1 MGDFHLNVQI
11 VQLYLNVFHLS
22 GPGAFRPSR
31 GGPIK
36 GAKGRDRPAGPAI
49 VDLEAFRPLC
59 YQRGGFDRITPRPGL
74 ARQENEVTK
83 TPAGGFNQD
92 PHALRQSREK
102 NLEVA
107 IGRQVRELRK
117 RQRMTGADL
126 AAKAGLSVGML
137 SKIENGVIS
146 PSLTTIS
153 TLAHALGV
161 PLVQLFAGYE
171 EARGCMHVKAGEGV
185 EIERAGT
192 RAGHQYNLL
201 GHIGS
206 NNSGV
211 VVEPYLLTLND
222 ESDRFP
228 TFQHEGIEFLYVL
241 EGRVNYRH
249 GETVYLLEPGDA
261 LLFDSDAPHGP
272 EDILDAPVR
281 YLSIITY
288 PQDR

>member
-1 MGDFHLNVQI
+1 MKTEQTIL
-11 VQLYLNVFHLS
+11 
-22 GPGAFRPSR
+22 
-31 GGPIK
+31 
-36 GAKGRDRPAGPAI
+36 
-49 VDLEAFRPLC
+49 
-59 YQRGGFDRITPRPGL
+59 
-74 ARQENEVTK
+74 RQN
-83 TPAGGFNQD
+83 
-92 PHALRQSREK
+92 PHAVKEQREK

-117 RQRMTGADL
+117 RARMTGADL
-126 AAKAGLSVGML
+126 AAQTGLSVGML

-146 PSLTTIS
+146 PSLNTIS
-153 TLAHALGV
+153 ALAHALRV
-161 PLVQLFAGYE
+161 PLVQLFSGYE
-171 EARGCMHVKAGEGV
+171 EERGCMHVKAGEGV

-211 VVEPYLLTLND
+211 VVEPYLITLD
-222 ESDRFP
+222 SASDRFP
-228 TFQHEGIEFLYVL
+228 AFQHEGIEMLYML

-249 GETVYLLEPGDA
+249 GDQIYDLEPGDS

-272 EDILDAPVR
+272 EEIVELPAK

-288 PQDR
+288 PQAR

>member
-1 MGDFHLNVQI
+1 MKTEQNIL
-11 VQLYLNVFHLS
+11 
-22 GPGAFRPSR
+22 
-31 GGPIK
+31 
-36 GAKGRDRPAGPAI
+36 
-49 VDLEAFRPLC
+49 
-59 YQRGGFDRITPRPGL
+59 
-74 ARQENEVTK
+74 RQN
-83 TPAGGFNQD
+83 
-92 PHALRQSREK
+92 PHAVKEQREK

-126 AAKAGLSVGML
+126 AAQTGLSVGML

-146 PSLTTIS
+146 PSLNTIS
-153 TLAHALGV
+153 ALAHALRV
-161 PLVQLFAGYE
+161 PLVQLFSGYE
-171 EARGCMHVKAGEGV
+171 EERGCMHVKAGEGV

-211 VVEPYLLTLND
+211 VVEPYLITLD
-222 ESDRFP
+222 SASDRFP
-228 TFQHEGIEFLYVL
+228 AFQHEGIELLYML
-241 EGRVNYRH
+241 EGVVNYRH
-249 GETVYLLEPGDA
+249 GDQTYLLEPGDS

-272 EDILDAPVR
+272 EEIVELPAK

-288 PQDR
+288 PQAR

>member
-1 MGDFHLNVQI
+1 MKRSATRLIQN
-11 VQLYLNVFHLS
+11 
-22 GPGAFRPSR
+22 
-31 GGPIK
+31 
-36 GAKGRDRPAGPAI
+36 
-49 VDLEAFRPLC
+49 
-59 YQRGGFDRITPRPGL
+59 
-74 ARQENEVTK
+74 
-83 TPAGGFNQD
+83 
-92 PHALRQSREK
+92 PHALREGREK

-126 AAKAGLSVGML
+126 AAQTGLSVGML

-146 PSLTTIS
+146 PSLTSLQIIAH
-153 TLAHALGV
+153 TLRV
-161 PLVQLFAGYE
+161 PLVQLFSGFE
-171 EARGCMHVKAGEGV
+171 EERGAMHVKAGEGV

-192 RAGHQYNLL
+192 RAGHQYRLL

-211 VVEPYLLTLND
+211 VVEPYLITLGS

-228 TFQHEGIEFLYVL
+228 AFQHEGIEYLYML
-241 EGRVNYRH
+241 EGVVDYRH
-249 GETVYLLEPGDA
+249 GDRTYRLEPGDS

-272 EDILDAPVR
+272 EELIALPAR

-288 PQDR
+288 PQ

>member
-1 MGDFHLNVQI
+1 MK
-11 VQLYLNVFHLS
+11 S
-22 GPGAFRPSR
+22 
-31 GGPIK
+31 
-36 GAKGRDRPAGPAI
+36 
-49 VDLEAFRPLC
+49 E
-59 YQRGGFDRITPRPGL
+59 
-74 ARQENEVTK
+74 TK
-83 TPAGGFNQD
+83 TLRQN
-92 PHALRQSREK
+92 PHAIREAREK

-107 IGRQVRELRK
+107 IGRQVRDLRK

-126 AAKAGLSVGML
+126 AKQTGLSVGML

-153 TLAHALGV
+153 LLAHALRV
-161 PLVQLFAGYE
+161 PLVQLFSGYE
-171 EARGCMHVKAGEGV
+171 EERGCMHVKAGQGV

-192 RAGHQYNLL
+192 RAGHQYHLL

-211 VVEPYLLTLND
+211 VVEPYMITLNS

-228 TFQHEGIEFLYVL
+228 TFQHEGIELLYML
-241 EGRVNYRH
+241 EGVMRYRH
-249 GETVYLLEPGDA
+249 GDKQFLMEAGDS

-272 EDILDAPVR
+272 EILEQLPIR

-288 PQDR
+288 PQQR